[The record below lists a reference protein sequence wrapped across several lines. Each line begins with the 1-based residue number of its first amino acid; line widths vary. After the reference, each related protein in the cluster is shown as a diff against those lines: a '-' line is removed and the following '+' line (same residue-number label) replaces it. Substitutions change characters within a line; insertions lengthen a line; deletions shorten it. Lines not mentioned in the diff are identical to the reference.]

1 MNASNTNNFCN
12 VNTDGSANNNNA
24 YNSNGFAPGFKNNLG
39 PEQVANCEAVPQT
52 LHGRGF
58 TAALPR
64 LHEQPLCSYFKPL
77 RQTTQVREVM
87 RPANRAP
94 DRTLYGWDTALEAT

>member
-39 PEQVANCEAVPQT
+39 PEQVAKCEAVPQILKENLT
-52 LHGRGF
+52 LGDWPAMRG
-58 TAALPR
+58 
-64 LHEQPLCSYFKPL
+64 LHSL
-77 RQTTQVREVM
+77 
-87 RPANRAP
+87 NHH
-94 DRTLYGWDTALEAT
+94 

>member
-39 PEQVANCEAVPQT
+39 PEQVAKCEAVPQI
-52 LHGRGF
+52 LK
-58 TAALPR
+58 
-64 LHEQPLCSYFKPL
+64 E
-77 RQTTQVREVM
+77 
-87 RPANRAP
+87 N
-94 DRTLYGWDTALEAT
+94 

>member
-39 PEQVANCEAVPQT
+39 PEQVANCEAVPQILKENLT
-52 LHGRGF
+52 LGDWPAMRG
-58 TAALPR
+58 L
-64 LHEQPLCSYFKPL
+64 QS
-77 RQTTQVREVM
+77 
-87 RPANRAP
+87 
-94 DRTLYGWDTALEAT
+94 